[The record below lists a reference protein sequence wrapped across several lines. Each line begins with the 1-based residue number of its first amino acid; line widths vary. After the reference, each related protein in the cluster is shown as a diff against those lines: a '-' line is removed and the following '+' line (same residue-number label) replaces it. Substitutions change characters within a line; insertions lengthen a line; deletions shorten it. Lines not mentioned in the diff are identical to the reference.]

1 MSAEIVMPRLSDT
14 MEEGTI
20 LRWLKRSGEPVAR
33 GEEIV
38 EIETD
43 KASMPYA
50 ADREGTL
57 EIIAQEGQ
65 TLPVGAPI
73 ARVSSD
79 REQAAPDS
87 RAAEQSEGDSAAQ
100 PGAGASEQPAPPDLR
115 APERR
120 PAGNAPAR
128 AEDRAGR
135 IKASPLARRLAAE
148 RGLELGSVAGSGPGG
163 RIVKADIEGAR
174 SVGGASAQGS
184 AQGAQRSEQ
193 PARGTG
199 ASAPGAEQ
207 ITTAKGGTSVHALT
221 RTQQLIARR
230 MAESRATIPAFSLQ
244 AQIDMEACVALR
256 AQIKEHARG
265 EVVPTYNDML
275 VKATA
280 IALREHSHLNATYRD
295 GALEIHER
303 VNIGIAVATGSQ
315 EEHSSSLIVPTIF
328 DADRLSLGEIA
339 RSARAAAAR
348 VRAGTITPPELSGA
362 TFTISNLGM
371 FGVSAFEAIIN
382 PPQVA
387 ILAAGSVERRAV
399 VRGEE
404 IRPRATL
411 IATLACDHR
420 ALYGADAAIFLARV
434 RELLEAPDALAL

>member
-1 MSAEIVMPRLSDT
+1 MPRLSDT

-20 LRWLKRSGEPVAR
+20 LRWLKRTGERVAR

-50 ADREGTL
+50 ADLEGTL
-57 EIIAQEGQ
+57 EVIADEGE

-79 REQAAPDS
+79 EAPRKRAQAAD
-87 RAAEQSEGDSAAQ
+87 EGPPAQ
-100 PGAGASEQPAPPDLR
+100 PPPAAAGEQPAPAEHA
-115 APERR
+115 APVQQPSASEP
-120 PAGNAPAR
+120 PAAPAR
-128 AEDRAGR
+128 GGR
-135 IKASPLARRLAAE
+135 IKASPLARRLAEA
-148 RGLELGSVAGSGPGG
+148 RGVDLAAVTGSGPGG
-163 RIVKADIEGAR
+163 RVVKSDIEALAGAGTPAAR
-174 SVGGASAQGS
+174 GAAQGREPA
-184 AQGAQRSEQ
+184 AQAVAGA
-193 PARGTG
+193 PAGLP
-199 ASAPGAEQ
+199 SLAE
-207 ITTAKGGTSVHALT
+207 ISGAKGAARIHPLT

-244 AQIDMEACVALR
+244 VQIDMEACVELR

-275 VKATA
+275 VKAAA
-280 IALREHSHLNATYRD
+280 IALREHPRANATYRD

-303 VNIGIAVATGSQ
+303 VNVGIAVATGS
-315 EEHSSSLIVPTIF
+315 EEELSSSLVVPTIF

-339 RSARAAAAR
+339 RSAREAAVR

-387 ILAAGSVERRAV
+387 ILATGAVQRTAV

-404 IRPRATL
+404 IQARAMLT
-411 IATLACDHR
+411 ATLACDHR
-420 ALYGADAAIFLARV
+420 ALYGADAATFLARIA
-434 RELLEAPDALAL
+434 ELLEAPDALAL

>member
-20 LRWLKRSGEPVAR
+20 LRWLKRSGEQIAR

-50 ADREGTL
+50 ADLEGTL
-57 EIIAQEGQ
+57 EIIAREGE

-73 ARVSSD
+73 ARVASGATADD
-79 REQAAPDS
+79 REQSVEEA
-87 RAAEQSEGDSAAQ
+87 AAEPLTAAGKSAAAAQPLSAAQ
-100 PGAGASEQPAPPDLR
+100 PPAVEHR
-115 APERR
+115 A
-120 PAGNAPAR
+120 APAR
-128 AEDRAGR
+128 GDR

-148 RGLELGSVAGSGPGG
+148 RGMDLAALTGSGPSG
-163 RIVKADIEGAR
+163 RIVRADVEAAG
-174 SVGGASAQGS
+174 GGAEVRA
-184 AQGAQRSEQ
+184 AADEAPAEQ
-193 PARGTG
+193 AAPDAPTGPPSPAEVTG
-199 ASAPGAEQ
+199 AKGASRIHQ
-207 ITTAKGGTSVHALT
+207 LT

-265 EVVPTYNDML
+265 EAVPTYNDML
-275 VKATA
+275 VKAAA
-280 IALREHSHLNATYRD
+280 IALREHPRVNATYRD

-303 VNIGIAVATGSQ
+303 VNVGIAVASGS
-315 EEHSSSLIVPTIF
+315 EDELSSSLVVPTIF

-339 RSARAAAAR
+339 RSAREAAAR
-348 VRAGTITPPELSGA
+348 VRAGSITPPELSGA

-371 FGVSAFEAIIN
+371 YGVSAFEAIIN

-387 ILAAGSVERRAV
+387 ILAAGAVQRAAV
-399 VRGEE
+399 VRGDE
-404 IRPRATL
+404 IQTHALLT
-411 IATLACDHR
+411 ATLACDHR
-420 ALYGADAAIFLARV
+420 ALYGADAAIFLARI